1 MFDILLNNL
10 QLILILLT
18 AYLVSLGTNTLL
30 GIYYNVHEI
39 KQEFSKEKLL
49 TGLARGGIILVSGA
63 LITIMVSMLPEI
75 LKEFGITTENELF
88 ENISIVAIAGI
99 LVSII
104 ANYLSDAVKKFYAI
118 LRGDKEENT

>member
-30 GIYYNVHEI
+30 GIYYNVREI
-39 KQEFSKEKLL
+39 KQEFSKEKLF

-63 LITIMVSMLPEI
+63 LITIVVSMLPEI

-88 ENISIVAIAGI
+88 ESISIVAIAGI

-104 ANYLSDAVKKFYAI
+104 VNYLSDAVKKFYAI